1 MPSSTG
7 CSFWLRKVIGASHM
21 IGGAIGA
28 RAALAGQRPGHVC
41 RRFRHTMRNAQF
53 DQCIKAFSET
63 DLTEDLKKIDVPM
76 LVMQCEDDSNAA
88 GRRAGNSHR
97 TRARRPRL
105 RNAKARLLVALFCGV
120 RGRRMGPGT
129 RRRSADPGGNRP
141 PPAAEVLQSPC
152 CVGNDPQLAAAPRC
166 SLRCPH
172 RTRSTFSRVARPGG

>member
-97 TRARRPRL
+97 TRARRPSVGTQSQTARWPVL
-105 RNAKARLLVALFCGV
+105 RRPEAAW
-120 RGRRMGPGT
+120 MGPGT
-129 RRRSADPGGNRP
+129 GRRSAGSGGNRP
-141 PPAAEVLQSPC
+141 HRSQTCKSVCSRGGLRRGRAGET
-152 CVGNDPQLAAAPRC
+152 APNNRRAPVRWGA
-166 SLRCPH
+166 LRSH
-172 RTRSTFSRVARPGG
+172 